1 MIQEG
6 LPSVTTYCKGDRG
19 ATTSVP
25 LPVCSEASEELVLQY
40 LRCQMRIRFPS
51 WQELGFS
58 YPCRWGSRLLQRLA
72 KSLWGCRALS
82 LMKKPVKWAARAVW
96 QGSCWWPGP
105 EEAGAER
112 ACKTLSGAQWAG
124 SVDQAWLEPGG
135 SQETG
140 EGAVGCEGRRLV
152 KDQAGDQEL
161 RWPQTWKQRENLD
174 SEEVLCPDRK
184 F

>member
-1 MIQEG
+1 M
-6 LPSVTTYCKGDRG
+6 
-19 ATTSVP
+19 
-25 LPVCSEASEELVLQY
+25 
-40 LRCQMRIRFPS
+40 
-51 WQELGFS
+51 
-58 YPCRWGSRLLQRLA
+58 
-72 KSLWGCRALS
+72 
-82 LMKKPVKWAARAVW
+82 W

-161 RWPQTWKQRENLD
+161 RWPQT
-174 SEEVLCPDRK
+174 
-184 F
+184 